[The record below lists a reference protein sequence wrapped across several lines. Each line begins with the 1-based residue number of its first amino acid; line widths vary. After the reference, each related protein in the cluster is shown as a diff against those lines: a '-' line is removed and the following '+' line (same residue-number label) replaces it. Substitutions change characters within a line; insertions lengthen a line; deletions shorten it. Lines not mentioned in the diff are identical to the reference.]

1 MSQLADVFRS
11 FMHRN
16 VLVIFTFSDVDT
28 TPGEIHRKL
37 LDHLA
42 NDYFIDSK
50 SRNYR
55 TWKIHF
61 EKYRDA
67 ANNNEYSILQ
77 DFDHLKAQHD
87 LEVGKY
93 YALLDIFQHIDK
105 RAVRRIEQD
114 TEKIRCMLR
123 NQKAPTRTYNH
134 YLNNRFLAS
143 VPNSNT

>member
-1 MSQLADVFRS
+1 M
-11 FMHRN
+11 
-16 VLVIFTFSDVDT
+16 
-28 TPGEIHRKL
+28 

-55 TWKIHF
+55 TWKICF
-61 EKYRDA
+61 EKYRNA

-93 YALLDIFQHIDK
+93 DALLDIFQHIDK

-123 NQKAPTRTYNH
+123 NQ
-134 YLNNRFLAS
+134 
-143 VPNSNT
+143 